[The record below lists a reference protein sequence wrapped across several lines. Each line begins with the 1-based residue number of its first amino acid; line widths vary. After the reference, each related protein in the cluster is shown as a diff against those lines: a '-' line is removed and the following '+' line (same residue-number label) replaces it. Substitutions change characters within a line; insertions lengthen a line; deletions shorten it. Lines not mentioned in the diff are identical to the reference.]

1 MIGNLVYALTGVPL
15 RQVVPACVE
24 EERAKRRRARENIRQ
39 ISRTRTAELIGFYFY
54 QTTKTGGWA
63 MPRRVAREIG
73 LPTEANYLIGLA
85 DAFVRFGMRRTVEL
99 ARAAGIRPTTV
110 AKWAVAAS
118 RYIRRESR
126 HNAWSIQP

>member
-1 MIGNLVYALTGVPL
+1 MIQSEGYLRAQLAVLGETSYLT
-15 RQVVPACVE
+15 A
-24 EERAKRRRARENIRQ
+24 ASRRRSREKIRQ
-39 ISRTRTAELIGFYFY
+39 ISRTRTAEFIGFYFY

-63 MPRRVAREIG
+63 MPRQSAREIG

-85 DAFVRFGMRRTVEL
+85 DAFVSYGMRETIEL

-118 RYIRRESR
+118 RHIRRESR
-126 HNAWSIQP
+126 HNAWSIAP

>member
-15 RQVVPACVE
+15 RQVVYACVE
-24 EERAKRRRARENIRQ
+24 EERAKRRRAREKIRQ
-39 ISRTRTAELIGFYFY
+39 ISRTRTAEFIGFYFY

-63 MPRRVAREIG
+63 MPRQSAREIG

-85 DAFVRFGMRRTVEL
+85 DAFVSYGMRETIEM

-118 RYIRRESR
+118 RFLRAKSFT
-126 HNAWSIQP
+126 HTWSIAP